1 MTSEPDVATEQQQQQ
16 QAVTAAAKPPAAAAA
31 VVRTAG
37 PACAPGDDEDEGCGD
52 THASDDEADG
62 VGLTAAAGVET
73 VLEPGQRAGNRP
85 VKQVLGK
92 RKADRNAAVG
102 TGGRQ
107 TSAADGSKQQQQ
119 QDQLV
124 GEAVPAVSRA
134 GGSGAAAAASAPP
147 AGAISDRS
155 SPAPTA
161 VPAASHDSTHG
172 PAAAAG
178 AVHGS
183 QDSLQAVVGAVAAV
197 APISARSDATAAA
210 ALVPAGGAVGITF
223 SAVSQQEATGAGAA
237 AVTSSAA
244 SQEGGGAVGAMHAPR
259 PRKMLRG
266 LSMTRTKSVPMD
278 LCVMEVASTAS
289 SKPKGLMG

>member
-1 MTSEPDVATEQQQQQ
+1 
-16 QAVTAAAKPPAAAAA
+16 
-31 VVRTAG
+31 VRTAG
-37 PACAPGDDEDEGCGD
+37 AVRAAGDDEDEGCGD

-62 VGLTAAAGVET
+62 VGLTAAAVET

-102 TGGRQ
+102 TDGRP
-107 TSAADGSKQQQQ
+107 TSATDGSKKQQQQ

-134 GGSGAAAAASAPP
+134 GGAGASAAASAPP
-147 AGAISDRS
+147 AGAISGRS
-155 SPAPTA
+155 SPAPIA
-161 VPAASHDSTHG
+161 LPAASHDSTHG
-172 PAAAAG
+172 PAAAG
-178 AVHGS
+178 GMHGS
-183 QDSLQAVVGAVAAV
+183 QDSLQAIVGAVAAV

-210 ALVPAGGAVGITF
+210 ALVAAGGAVGITL
-223 SAVSQQEATGAGAA
+223 SAVSQQEGPTPEATGAGGA

-244 SQEGGGAVGAMHAPR
+244 SQEGAGAVGAMHAPR

-289 SKPKGLMG
+289 SKPKGVTV